1 MACRSCG
8 SENQTEFDAEVNIHF
23 PGRKGLDKPHVL
35 ACPKLIICLGCGF
48 TQCTLPKNELGALR
62 EGVTAY

>member
-8 SENQTEFDAEVNIHF
+8 SENETEFDAEMNIHF

-35 ACPKLIICLGCGF
+35 TCPKLIICLGCGF
-48 TQCTLPKNELGALR
+48 TQCTIPTNELRALR
-62 EGVTAY
+62 EGGHE